1 MAFVS
6 PPPMGGGPALFA
18 GGAFPSTG
26 GIVPPGSEVP
36 RRTGITLPLVRQKVG
51 PVPPT
56 ARPSPGP
63 RPIEDPPVWTRT
75 PRTPLRQPEQ
85 EAFVRPPPM
94 GGGPALFAGGAFPH
108 NGGIVPPGGEAPR
121 RKGIPLQLGR
131 QEIGPVPPTPGPRP
145 IEDPPVW
152 SGTPRTSLRQPE
164 QGPLPPAG
172 GITPSTG
179 EAPRR
184 AGTPPAS
191 GPPGGGPAP
200 PTEEKPSSDHRPI
213 QQRPVWTKTPN
224 ARPDKQEQD
233 RTVDTV
239 RPAVGGGPVQ
249 SGPFPPAGGIA
260 PPGGEAPR
268 RTGTSPAL
276 RRPGAGPA
284 PPTDEGPSP
293 GPRSNED
300 RPVTTGPTKTSPKQ
314 QEQDRAV
321 ETVRTQAV
329 GGGPVQSGPFSPAG
343 GIAPPGG
350 EAPRRTGTQPAVG
363 RPGVVQAPPTEE
375 GPSPGP
381 RSNEDPPVGTGPT
394 KTSPKQ
400 QEQDRTVE
408 TVRTQ
413 AVGGGPVQSGP
424 FSPAGGIA
432 PPGGEAPRRTDTQPA
447 VGRPGAGPAPP
458 TEEGP
463 SPGPRSN
470 EDPPVGTGPT
480 KTSTKQQE
488 QDRTVKT
495 VRPQAVGGGP
505 AKSAGEVLPP
515 AGGIVP
521 PDGETSRRTGIPP
534 ALGRPGD
541 GPAPRTEER
550 PSPEPR
556 PIEDPPVTTRPTK
569 TSPKQQEQDRTV
581 ETSRSSRSQTMR
593 GNPAQSPGGAL
604 LPAGGIAPPALG
616 RQEGRPAPS
625 IEERPSP
632 GPRPIQ
638 HPPVWTGPSKTS
650 SKKQE
655 QERPIQHPPV
665 WTGPPKTPPTQQQ
678 ESEGGPRAERATPPL
693 EEKPTQSPRPIQHPP
708 VWTGP
713 RKTPPKQQ
721 KRQQEPARELEVEER
736 RGRSKLRTNSNP
748 LPVTTPPTTVP
759 TNPPR
764 IPFSTS
770 ELAFTAPLTTVPP
783 NRPRSQLCP
792 IAAVCGSDGNTYF
805 SKCFLPAGV
814 WKECTGSCPCPFQNP
829 PPSDPPVSACMC
841 PTLYNPVC
849 GVDGNTYDNDCWRRC
864 NYVSKDCEGHC
875 PCDRP
880 SPIIEPV
887 SCNCKNKEYSPVCS
901 VFGNT
906 YDNKCELQCSGE
918 SKQCDGECPCTQERS
933 VTHRECVCNPFET
946 DPVCTTDG
954 ETIWNGCEAMCAGKE
969 IACTSTCPC

>member
-1 MAFVS
+1 MFTKGILLAIFVATVVAFVS

-400 QEQDRTVE
+400 QEQDRTV
-408 TVRTQ
+408 
-413 AVGGGPVQSGP
+413 
-424 FSPAGGIA
+424 
-432 PPGGEAPRRTDTQPA
+432 
-447 VGRPGAGPAPP
+447 
-458 TEEGP
+458 
-463 SPGPRSN
+463 
-470 EDPPVGTGPT
+470 
-480 KTSTKQQE
+480 
-488 QDRTVKT
+488 KT

-864 NYVSKDCEGHC
+864 N
-875 PCDRP
+875 
-880 SPIIEPV
+880 
-887 SCNCKNKEYSPVCS
+887 
-901 VFGNT
+901 
-906 YDNKCELQCSGE
+906 GE